1 MGSSHTIAVG
11 RGGDCFV
18 WGDGDSGQL
27 GLGSLDN
34 KPIISINN
42 SFPSVMQV
50 SAGANHT
57 AVLTKTGQVRVL
69 SIVIRFPMCF
79 LIGPLA

>member
-1 MGSSHTIAVG
+1 MGSSHNIAVG

-27 GLGSLDN
+27 GLGKLEN
-34 KPIISINN
+34 KSMISINN

-57 AVLTKTGQVRVL
+57 AILTKTGQVYDARIRKRSECL
-69 SIVIRFPMCF
+69 S
-79 LIGPLA
+79 LI